1 MGRSWFPRWVVPSVV
16 GVLVLGLRGSPA
28 TASSRQESEPRLT
41 LPGNH
46 VVRPGQWI
54 DLRWSEADSISELE
68 ILLSRDGGRHYVECI
83 SPRLD
88 PRRCHYVWRVP
99 EIGKGELR
107 MRIRFN
113 RRGQEIEGAP
123 SGPLVVFA
131 GRNGVPEPLGLPPLA
146 PGAGERVP
154 RSPSPGQEF
163 ARSAEPDL
171 DDGLDAPASVRR
183 PRSPAGAEKGPP
195 PGGAA
200 CRSPF
205 AAPRST
211 PLRA

>member
-1 MGRSWFPRWVVPSVV
+1 MDRPVLPRWMVPALMVA
-16 GVLVLGLRGSPA
+16 LALGYPERA
-28 TASSRQESEPRLT
+28 AASTRPESEPRLT

-83 SPRLD
+83 TPRLD
-88 PRRCHYVWRVP
+88 PRQCHYVWRIP

-123 SGPLVVFA
+123 SAPLVVAA
-131 GRNGVPEPLGLPPLA
+131 GRSGVPEPLGLPPLA
-146 PGAGERVP
+146 RGAGERLP
-154 RSPSPGQEF
+154 RAPSRGQELARWAGPDF
-163 ARSAEPDL
+163 ADDRDRPARARRSSF
-171 DDGLDAPASVRR
+171 PAVSANDER
-183 PRSPAGAEKGPP
+183 
-195 PGGAA
+195 PGGAICNSA
-200 CRSPF
+200 F
-205 AAPRST
+205 LAPRST
-211 PLRA
+211 PLRT

>member
-1 MGRSWFPRWVVPSVV
+1 MGRPLLPQWVVPS
-16 GVLVLGLRGSPA
+16 LVCLLALGGRGGAAGASP
-28 TASSRQESEPRLT
+28 RESEPRLT
-41 LPGNH
+41 LPGTR

-83 SPRLD
+83 SPQLD
-88 PRRCHYVWRVP
+88 PRRCHYTWRVP

-123 SGPLVVFA
+123 SAPLMVA
-131 GRNGVPEPLGLPPLA
+131 GGLGGPEPLGLPPLA
-146 PGAGERVP
+146 RDSGERSP
-154 RSPSPGQEF
+154 RSSSRGQEL
-163 ARSAEPDL
+163 ARWAEPDV
-171 DDGLDAPASVRR
+171 DDHLNAPRRARGPSRPTFLTRDRR
-183 PRSPAGAEKGPP
+183 PAGST
-195 PGGAA
+195 
-200 CRSPF
+200 CRTPF
-205 AAPRST
+205 VAPRST